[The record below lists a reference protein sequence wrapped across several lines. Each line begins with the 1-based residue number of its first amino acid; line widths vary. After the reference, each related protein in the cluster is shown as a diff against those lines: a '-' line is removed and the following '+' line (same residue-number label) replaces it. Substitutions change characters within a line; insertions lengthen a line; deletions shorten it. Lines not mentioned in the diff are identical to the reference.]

1 MVAYRDELG
10 FGIAQEPQKFIPD
23 IAGFERAWSAAP
35 AAWALMSPAT
45 WKEMSEKGLPMTEV
59 VRDTRRVIVRKP

>member
-10 FGIAQEPQKFIPD
+10 FGIEQEPQKFIAD
-23 IAGFERAWSAAP
+23 IAGFENRLARGP

-45 WKEMSEKGLPMTEV
+45 WKDLRT
-59 VRDTRRVIVRKP
+59 RDCP